1 MADRPHVRPLLLKV
15 VVVEVASVVLI
26 QIEEERFNNL
36 NTICEEG
43 GEEC

>member
-15 VVVEVASVVLI
+15 VVEEVAAVVSRER
-26 QIEEERFNNL
+26 EEEMFNNF